1 MINKILQEIIYSSIP
16 MRSPDFSLV
25 DSLTQK
31 SILCTVNQSSIDLHI
46 TLTQNHSFRLSRTG
60 KTFTINRLI
69 NNEVDSL
76 IIDINQNDLSH
87 LYNALN
93 RSLMM

>member
-1 MINKILQEIIYSSIP
+1 MTDKILQQIIYTSIP

-25 DSLTQK
+25 DSVTQK
-31 SILCTVNQSSIDLHI
+31 AIQCTVNQSSIDLHI
-46 TLTQNHSFRLSRTG
+46 TLTQNHSFRLSRKG

-76 IIDINQNDLSH
+76 TIEINQNDLSH

-93 RSLMM
+93 RSLTS

>member
-31 SILCTVNQSSIDLHI
+31 AIQCTVNQGSIDLHI

-93 RSLMM
+93 RSITM